1 MPEGPE
7 CTIEAKQ
14 LHSFSANKK
23 LEKIEILTGRY
34 TRKSPDGYENC
45 CKRLP
50 ETVAGVSNEGKFIYL
65 MTDEGSTIIITLGMS
80 GTFKV
85 QDN

>member
-7 CTIEAKQ
+7 CTIVAKQ

-34 TRKSPDGYENC
+34 TRKLPDGYKEF

-50 ETVAGVSNEGKFIYL
+50 ETVAGVSNKGKFIYL
-65 MTDEGSTIIITLGMS
+65 MTDEALLFLSL
-80 GTFKV
+80 
-85 QDN
+85 